1 VSRKQKPRPELDDK
15 LTILPM
21 PMWKARILRAVA
33 WILGFKGEHVY
44 CITMN
49 INLNDREEAKR
60 ILRGK

>member
-1 VSRKQKPRPELDDK
+1 MSRKQKPSPELDNK
-15 LTILPM
+15 LTILSM

-33 WILGFKGEHVY
+33 WTLGFKGEHVY

-49 INLNDREEAKR
+49 VDLNNVEEARK

>member
-1 VSRKQKPRPELDDK
+1 
-15 LTILPM
+15 M

-33 WILGFKGEHVY
+33 WTLGFKGEHVY

-49 INLNDREEAKR
+49 VDLNNVEEARK

>member
-1 VSRKQKPRPELDDK
+1 
-15 LTILPM
+15 
-21 PMWKARILRAVA
+21 MWKARILRAVA
-33 WILGFKGEHVY
+33 WMLGFKGEHVY